1 MCAARLF
8 TYVCAGRPLTH
19 VCTAKHGEGKLC
31 LATFALQLA
40 KTNQLEDDGE
50 TYKRH
55 GIDDVAAK
63 YEVTPVTTHLYN
75 ALELH
80 SGRKQAGQHIRK
92 ACVALVTPPEGVQKE
107 LVKKLK
113 L

>member
-1 MCAARLF
+1 
-8 TYVCAGRPLTH
+8 
-19 VCTAKHGEGKLC
+19 LC
-31 LATFALQLA
+31 LATFALHLAKTNA

-63 YEVTPVTTHLYN
+63 YEVTPVTTHLSN
-75 ALELH
+75 AHELH
-80 SGRKQAGQHIRK
+80 SGRKQAGQNIRK

>member
-1 MCAARLF
+1 M
-8 TYVCAGRPLTH
+8 
-19 VCTAKHGEGKLC
+19 C

-40 KTNQLEDDGE
+40 KTNQLEDDRE
-50 TYKRH
+50 THKRH

-80 SGRKQAGQHIRK
+80 SGRKQAQNIRK